1 MADSDSGDVFDLD
14 RLRRIVDLM
23 QECDLSEVDLQNDDQ
38 KIKLRRGAVGS
49 VQPVAPIQAAAPAP
63 VAASAPAAVDDPNI
77 KVIKSPMVGTF
88 YAKANPESPAFVKVG
103 DNVDTET
110 TVCIVEA
117 MKVFNEIAAEMN
129 GKVVAVLV
137 NNEDPV
143 EFGTPLF
150 KIDTSQ

>member
-1 MADSDSGDVFDLD
+1 MGDSDSGDVFDLY

-38 KIKLRRGAVGS
+38 KIKLRRGAVAPM
-49 VQPVAPIQAAAPAP
+49 QPVAPVQAAAAAP
-63 VAASAPAAVDDPNI
+63 ASAPAAADDPNI
-77 KVIKSPMVGTF
+77 QLIKSPMVGTF
-88 YAKANPESPAFVKVG
+88 YAKANPETPSFVKVG
-103 DNVDTET
+103 DNVDAET
-110 TVCIVEA
+110 TVCIIEA
-117 MKVFNEIAAEMN
+117 MKVFNEIVAEVN
-129 GKVVAVLV
+129 GKVVAVLI